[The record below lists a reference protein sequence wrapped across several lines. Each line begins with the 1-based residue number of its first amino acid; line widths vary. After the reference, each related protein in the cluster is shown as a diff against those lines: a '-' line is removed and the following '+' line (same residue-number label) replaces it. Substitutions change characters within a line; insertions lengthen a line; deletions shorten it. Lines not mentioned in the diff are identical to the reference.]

1 MYAMIL
7 CDDNRA
13 CETKDKQA
21 MTTCERC
28 GNDLPDNLAICPKCG
43 TVTSK
48 AKDNVSPTTSYG
60 GYSDRYY
67 SQSPVYAENN
77 QREYVTSYSQE
88 YNAQQQNY
96 SYRQSYHTPQTYRQ
110 APFSFTTFNT
120 SNSAPLIV
128 ELLFSFFLGVFGIGW
143 LMAGEVV
150 IGVILLV
157 CSLFIY
163 LPLLIISIF
172 IAFFTFGF
180 SLFCTGP
187 MVIGAIVLNA
197 ILLNNKLKRKA
208 STYMPIP
215 PN

>member
-1 MYAMIL
+1 MIL
-7 CDDNRA
+7 CDDNRI

-21 MTTCERC
+21 MIICERC
-28 GNDLPDNLAICPKCG
+28 GNDMPDNLAICPKCG

-60 GYSDRYY
+60 SYSDRYY
-67 SQSPVYAENN
+67 SQPPVYAENN
-77 QREYVTSYSQE
+77 QREYITPHSQE
-88 YNAQQQNY
+88 YTVQQQNY
-96 SYRQSYHTPQTYRQ
+96 SYGQFYNSPPMYRR
-110 APFSFTTFNT
+110 APINYTLSHT
-120 SNSAPLIV
+120 SNSTPLIV
-128 ELLFSFFLGVFGIGW
+128 ELLFSIFLGIFGIGW

-172 IAFFTFGF
+172 IAIFTLGF

-187 MVIGAIVLNA
+187 MVIGAIILNA

>member
-1 MYAMIL
+1 
-7 CDDNRA
+7 
-13 CETKDKQA
+13 

-28 GNDLPDNLAICPKCG
+28 GNDMPDNLAICPNCG

-48 AKDNVSPTTSYG
+48 AKDYISPATSYG
-60 GYSDRYY
+60 PNPDNYD
-67 SQSPVYAENN
+67 SQPPTYAENI
-77 QREYVTSYSQE
+77 QQDYVNPHPGE
-88 YNAQQQNY
+88 YNFPQQNY
-96 SYRQSYHTPQTYRQ
+96 SYGQLYNASPMYQQ
-110 APFSFTTFNT
+110 AQFSFTVFHLSNNT
-120 SNSAPLIV
+120 PLIV
-128 ELLFSFFLGVFGIGW
+128 ELLLSIFLGIFGVGW

-150 IGVILLV
+150 IGIILLA

-208 STYMPIP
+208 SSYMPIP

>member
-1 MYAMIL
+1 MIL
-7 CDDNRA
+7 SDDNDA
-13 CETKDKQA
+13 SETKDKQS

-28 GNDLPDNLAICPKCG
+28 GNDMPDNLAICPNCG
-43 TVTSK
+43 TVTSTEK
-48 AKDNVSPTTSYG
+48 ENISPNTSYG
-60 GYSDRYY
+60 SYSDSFY
-67 SQSPVYAENN
+67 SHSSRYAEYNP
-77 QREYVTSYSQE
+77 RDYVTPYSQE
-88 YNAQQQNY
+88 YNLQQQNY
-96 SYRQSYHTPQTYRQ
+96 SYRQSYNTPPTYQQ
-110 APFSFTTFNT
+110 APFNFTIFNT
-120 SNSAPLIV
+120 NNSTPLIV
-128 ELLFSFFLGVFGIGW
+128 ELLLSIFLGIFGIGW

-150 IGVILLV
+150 IGLILLV

-208 STYMPIP
+208 TSYMPIP

>member
-1 MYAMIL
+1 
-7 CDDNRA
+7 
-13 CETKDKQA
+13 
-21 MTTCERC
+21 MTTCQRC
-28 GNDLPDNLAICPKCG
+28 GNEMPDNLAICPNCG

-48 AKDNVSPTTSYG
+48 AKGNVSPTTSYG
-60 GYSDRYY
+60 TYSDRYY
-67 SQSPVYAENN
+67 SQSPIYAENI
-77 QREYVTSYSQE
+77 QRDYVTPHSQE
-88 YNAQQQNY
+88 YNLQQQIY
-96 SYRQSYHTPQTYRQ
+96 SYGQSYHSHPMYQQ
-110 APFSFTTFNT
+110 APFHSTGFNT
-120 SNSAPLIV
+120 NNSTPLIV
-128 ELLFSFFLGVFGIGW
+128 ELLLSIFLGIFGIGW

-150 IGVILLV
+150 TGIILLV

-187 MVIGAIVLNA
+187 MVIGAIILNA

>member
-1 MYAMIL
+1 
-7 CDDNRA
+7 
-13 CETKDKQA
+13 

-28 GNDLPDNLAICPKCG
+28 GNDIPDNLAICPKCG

-48 AKDNVSPTTSYG
+48 AKDKVSPTTLYG
-60 GYSDRYY
+60 SYSDRYH
-67 SQSPVYAENN
+67 SQPPAYAENN
-77 QREYVTSYSQE
+77 QRDYVTYSSQE
-88 YNAQQQNY
+88 YNVQQQNY
-96 SYRQSYHTPQTYRQ
+96 SYGQSYNTPPMYQQ
-110 APFSFTTFNT
+110 APFKFTVFHT
-120 SNSAPLIV
+120 SNSTPLIV
-128 ELLFSFFLGVFGIGW
+128 ELFFSIFLGIFGIGW

-150 IGVILLV
+150 IGVVLLV

-187 MVIGAIVLNA
+187 MVVGAIILNA

-208 STYMPIP
+208 STYMQIP

>member
-1 MYAMIL
+1 MI
-7 CDDNRA
+7 
-13 CETKDKQA
+13 
-21 MTTCERC
+21 TCERC
-28 GNDLPDNLAICPKCG
+28 GNDMPDNLAICPKCG

-60 GYSDRYY
+60 SYSDRYY
-67 SQSPVYAENN
+67 SQSPIYAENN
-77 QREYVTSYSQE
+77 QPNYVTPHSQE
-88 YNAQQQNY
+88 YNIQQQNY
-96 SYRQSYHTPQTYRQ
+96 SYGQSYNTPPLNQQ
-110 APFSFTTFNT
+110 AQFNVPVFNT
-120 SNSAPLIV
+120 SSTPLIV
-128 ELLFSFFLGVFGIGW
+128 ELLLSIFLGIFGVGW
-143 LMAGEVV
+143 LISGEVV
-150 IGVILLV
+150 IGVVLLV

>member
-1 MYAMIL
+1 
-7 CDDNRA
+7 
-13 CETKDKQA
+13 

-28 GNDLPDNLAICPKCG
+28 GNDMPDNLAICPNCG

-48 AKDNVSPTTSYG
+48 AKDNISPATSYG
-60 GYSDRYY
+60 PNPDNYD
-67 SQSPVYAENN
+67 SQPPTYAENIQQDDVN
-77 QREYVTSYSQE
+77 PHSGE
-88 YNAQQQNY
+88 YNFPQQNY
-96 SYRQSYHTPQTYRQ
+96 SYGQLYNASPMYQQ
-110 APFSFTTFNT
+110 AQFSFTVFHLSNNT
-120 SNSAPLIV
+120 PLIV
-128 ELLFSFFLGVFGIGW
+128 ELLLSIFLGIFGVGW

-150 IGVILLV
+150 IGIILLA

-208 STYMPIP
+208 SSYMPIP

>member
-1 MYAMIL
+1 
-7 CDDNRA
+7 
-13 CETKDKQA
+13 

-28 GNDLPDNLAICPKCG
+28 GNDIADNLALCPHCG

-48 AKDNVSPTTSYG
+48 AKESQSPTTSYG
-60 GYSDRYY
+60 VYSDRYY
-67 SQSPVYAENN
+67 NQPPMYARDNQPTYISPH
-77 QREYVTSYSQE
+77 SQE
-88 YNAQQQNY
+88 YHVQQQIDCY
-96 SYRQSYHTPQTYRQ
+96 GQSYQSPPMYQQ
-110 APFSFTTFNT
+110 APFHSTVSNT
-120 SNSAPLIV
+120 SNSTPLIV
-128 ELLFSFFLGVFGIGW
+128 ELLLSIFLGIFGIGW

-150 IGVILLV
+150 TGIILLV

-187 MVIGAIVLNA
+187 MVIGAIILNA

>member
-1 MYAMIL
+1 MIL

-13 CETKDKQA
+13 CETKDKQFMA
-21 MTTCERC
+21 ICERC
-28 GNDLPDNLAICPKCG
+28 GNDMPDNLAICPKCG

-48 AKDNVSPTTSYG
+48 AKDNVSPSTSYG
-60 GYSDRYY
+60 SYSDRYY
-67 SQSPVYAENN
+67 SQSPVRAENN
-77 QREYVTSYSQE
+77 QGDYVTPSPQE
-88 YNAQQQNY
+88 YKVQQQNY
-96 SYRQSYHTPQTYRQ
+96 SYGQSYNAPPTYQQ
-110 APFSFTTFNT
+110 APINFTVFHT
-120 SNSAPLIV
+120 SNSTPLIV
-128 ELLFSFFLGVFGIGW
+128 ELLFSIFLGIFGIGW
-143 LMAGEVV
+143 LMAGEVF
-150 IGVILLV
+150 IGIILLV

-215 PN
+215 PY

>member
-1 MYAMIL
+1 
-7 CDDNRA
+7 
-13 CETKDKQA
+13 

-28 GNDLPDNLAICPKCG
+28 GNDIPDNLAICPNCG
-43 TVTSK
+43 TAISK

-60 GYSDRYY
+60 TYSDMYY
-67 SQSPVYAENN
+67 SQSPINVENI
-77 QREYVTSYSQE
+77 QRDHATPHQQE
-88 YNAQQQNY
+88 YYLQQQIY
-96 SYRQSYHTPQTYRQ
+96 SYGQSNNTPPIYQQ
-110 APFSFTTFNT
+110 APFNFTVFNT
-120 SNSAPLIV
+120 SNSTPLIV
-128 ELLFSFFLGVFGIGW
+128 ELLLSIFLGIFGIGW

-150 IGVILLV
+150 TGIILLI

-187 MVIGAIVLNA
+187 MVIGAIILKA
-197 ILLNNKLKRKA
+197 ILLNNRLKRKA
-208 STYMPIP
+208 SSYMPIP

>member
-7 CDDNRA
+7 SDDNRVS
-13 CETKDKQA
+13 ETKDKHA

-28 GNDLPDNLAICPKCG
+28 GNDIPDNIAICPNCG
-43 TVTSK
+43 TVAFK
-48 AKDNVSPTTSYG
+48 AKENLPPTTSYG
-60 GYSDRYY
+60 SYSERYHN
-67 SQSPVYAENN
+67 QSPGYAENN
-77 QREYVTSYSQE
+77 QPNYVTPHS
-88 YNAQQQNY
+88 QQQNY
-96 SYRQSYHTPQTYRQ
+96 SYGQTYNAPPMYQQ
-110 APFSFTTFNT
+110 APFNVTVFHTN
-120 SNSAPLIV
+120 NSTPLIV
-128 ELLFSFFLGVFGIGW
+128 ELLLSIFLGIFGVGW
-143 LMAGEVV
+143 LIAGEVV

-197 ILLNNKLKRKA
+197 ILLNNRLKRKA
-208 STYMPIP
+208 SSYMPIP
-215 PN
+215 PM

>member
-1 MYAMIL
+1 
-7 CDDNRA
+7 
-13 CETKDKQA
+13 

-28 GNDLPDNLAICPKCG
+28 GNDMPDNLAICPNCG

-48 AKDNVSPTTSYG
+48 AKDSISPSTSYG
-60 GYSDRYY
+60 SYPDRYY
-67 SQSPVYAENN
+67 SQASGYVENN
-77 QREYVTSYSQE
+77 QQDYVTPDSQE
-88 YNAQQQNY
+88 NNFQQQNN
-96 SYRQSYHTPQTYRQ
+96 SYGQSYNTPPMYQQ
-110 APFSFTTFNT
+110 APVNFTIFNT
-120 SNSAPLIV
+120 SNSTPLIV
-128 ELLFSFFLGVFGIGW
+128 ELLLSIFLGIFGIGW
-143 LMAGEVV
+143 LIAGEVV
-150 IGVILLV
+150 IGIILLV

-187 MVIGAIVLNA
+187 MVIGVIILNA

-208 STYMPIP
+208 SSYMPIP

>member
-1 MYAMIL
+1 M
-7 CDDNRA
+7 
-13 CETKDKQA
+13 
-21 MTTCERC
+21 MTCKRC
-28 GNDLPDNLAICPKCG
+28 GNDMPDNLAICPNCG
-43 TVTSK
+43 TVTSMER
-48 AKDNVSPTTSYG
+48 DNEPPDTSYG
-60 GYSDRYY
+60 SYSDTYY
-67 SQSPVYAENN
+67 SQSPRYPEYQ
-77 QREYVTSYSQE
+77 QRDYVIPHSQE
-88 YNAQQQNY
+88 YNVQQQNY
-96 SYRQSYHTPQTYRQ
+96 SYGQSYNTPPTSQQ
-110 APFSFTTFNT
+110 ASFNFTVFNT
-120 SNSAPLIV
+120 NNSTPLIV
-128 ELLFSFFLGVFGIGW
+128 ELFLSIFLGIFGIGW

-187 MVIGAIVLNA
+187 MVIGAIALNA

-208 STYMPIP
+208 TSYMPIP

>member
-1 MYAMIL
+1 
-7 CDDNRA
+7 
-13 CETKDKQA
+13 

-28 GNDLPDNLAICPKCG
+28 GNDMPDNLAICPNCG

-48 AKDNVSPTTSYG
+48 AKDNASPTTSYG
-60 GYSDRYY
+60 SYSDRYY
-67 SQSPVYAENN
+67 SQSPIYVENN
-77 QREYVTSYSQE
+77 QPNYVTPHPQE
-88 YNAQQQNY
+88 YNLQQQNY
-96 SYRQSYHTPQTYRQ
+96 SYGRSYNTPPMYQQ
-110 APFSFTTFNT
+110 APSNFTVFNT
-120 SNSAPLIV
+120 NNSTPLIV
-128 ELLFSFFLGVFGIGW
+128 ELLFSIFLGIFGIGW
-143 LMAGEVV
+143 LMAGEVT
-150 IGVILLV
+150 IGIILLV

-197 ILLNNKLKRKA
+197 ILLNTKLKRKA
-208 STYMPIP
+208 SSYIPKP